1 MRSSNFYM
9 VPEITAFSLERQI
22 LLFMAKATYIM
33 ETFGGHKILLVCSFV
48 HTRVN
53 ECTSRII
60 YSCIILVLSYEIG
73 VERSRAHI
81 RRPIPKCCSAKEGP
95 SSDSTGLNCEKL

>member
-1 MRSSNFYM
+1 MSGLQSLESIARSSNFYM

-33 ETFGGHKILLVCSFV
+33 ETFGGHKILLLCSFV
-48 HTRVN
+48 HSRVN

-60 YSCIILVLSYEIG
+60 Y
-73 VERSRAHI
+73 
-81 RRPIPKCCSAKEGP
+81 
-95 SSDSTGLNCEKL
+95 